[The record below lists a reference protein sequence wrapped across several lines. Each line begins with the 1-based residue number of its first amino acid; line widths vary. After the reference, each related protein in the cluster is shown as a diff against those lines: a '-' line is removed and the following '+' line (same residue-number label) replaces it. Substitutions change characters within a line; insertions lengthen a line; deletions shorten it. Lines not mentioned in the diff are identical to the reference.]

1 MPVSLG
7 LIAGS
12 GVLPSLVSWNAREK
26 GYRVVTAAIESL
38 ADPSISEQ
46 ADLAGWFN
54 AGKLGSIIRFFR
66 ENGVEE
72 AVMAGKIP
80 KGILYTGK
88 VRPDLKAVGMLMKLR
103 DRKDDSIILAVE
115 REFKKEGIRFLDMKD
130 FLSGFLT
137 PEGRLTRKGPDRRE
151 RKDIEF
157 GFSLAK
163 EIGALDIGQTVVV
176 KERAVMAVE
185 AIEGT
190 DEAIRRGGRLAGGG
204 AVVVKVSRPGQ
215 DMRFDVPVVGLD
227 TLDAMLE
234 AGAGTLALEAGKSL
248 FVDRGE
254 FIRRADGAGI
264 SVVGVRGPG

>member
-12 GVLPSLVSWNAREK
+12 GVLPSLVARDARGK
-26 GYRVVTAAIESL
+26 GYRVVAAAIESL
-38 ADPSISEQ
+38 TDPSISEH
-46 ADLAGWFN
+46 AGLAAWFN
-54 AGKLGSIIRFFR
+54 AGKVGSIIRFFR

-80 KGILYTGK
+80 KGLLYTGK
-88 VRPDLKAVGMLMKLR
+88 VRPDLKAIGMLMRLR

-137 PEGRLTRKGPDRRE
+137 PAGRLTRKRPDKRE
-151 RKDIEF
+151 LKDIEF
-157 GFSLAK
+157 GFSMAK

-204 AVVVKVSRPGQ
+204 AVVVKVSRPAQ

-227 TLDAMLE
+227 TLDAMIE
-234 AGAGTLALEAGKSL
+234 AGVGALALEAGKSL
-248 FVDRGE
+248 FVDREE
-254 FIRRADGAGI
+254 FIKRADRAGI
-264 SVVGVRGPG
+264 SVMGVKSPG